1 MGAGHSAEA
10 IAWVEC
16 ERVGSG
22 GGGGPGP
29 VGPIAGAKRAG
40 WGGQGEPERKLRWG
54 PPGSRAQRKP
64 EALQAEV

>member
-10 IAWVEC
+10 VAWVER

-22 GGGGPGP
+22 GGGDPGP

-40 WGGQGEPERKLRWG
+40 
-54 PPGSRAQRKP
+54 
-64 EALQAEV
+64 